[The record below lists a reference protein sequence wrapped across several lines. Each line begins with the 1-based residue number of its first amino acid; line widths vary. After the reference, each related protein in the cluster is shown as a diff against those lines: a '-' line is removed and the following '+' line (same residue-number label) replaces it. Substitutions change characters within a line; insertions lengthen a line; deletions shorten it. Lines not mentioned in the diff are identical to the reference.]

1 MEYQHSRKPWT
12 LCVIFGISPD
22 NKNFEFSPFK
32 IKLMK
37 RSSFLKFG
45 LFVGSLFSTSFNTYA
60 RRKIGTREGKGFKV
74 DAGKDRFDKSISP
87 FDGDTFYCKVSTRD
101 TDGDMF
107 IFESTRLKEGGP
119 ILHTHYD
126 TDEFWYVLQ
135 GEFLIKVGDKTYNAK
150 PGDLVFGPRMV
161 PHTFAKIGQGEAKII
176 IGHQPAG
183 KMEEY
188 FKKLNEGI
196 ATNMSE
202 EERNNMRKAHG
213 FEKVGPPLTYLKQ

>member
-1 MEYQHSRKPWT
+1 
-12 LCVIFGISPD
+12 
-22 NKNFEFSPFK
+22 
-32 IKLMK
+32 MK

-45 LFVGSLFSTSFNTYA
+45 LAIGSLFSFSLNSYA
-60 RRKIGTREGKGFKV
+60 RHKTRSRDNKGFKV
-74 DAGKDRFDKSISP
+74 DAGKDRLGKSISP
-87 FDGDTFYCKVSTRD
+87 FEGDTFYCKVSSKD

-107 IFESTRLKEGGP
+107 VFESTRLKEGGP

-126 TDEFWYVLQ
+126 TDEFWYILQ

-161 PHTFAKIGQGEAKII
+161 PHTFAKIGQGEAKVII
-176 IGHQPAG
+176 CHQPAG

-188 FKKLNEGI
+188 FKKLSEGV

-202 EERNNMRKAHG
+202 EERNNMRKEHG

>member
-1 MEYQHSRKPWT
+1 MNR
-12 LCVIFGISPD
+12 
-22 NKNFEFSPFK
+22 N
-32 IKLMK
+32 
-37 RSSFLKFG
+37 SFLKFG
-45 LFVGSLFSTSFNTYA
+45 LALGSLLAVPFTIFAKFKNGV
-60 RRKIGTREGKGFKV
+60 RDNKGFKV

-87 FDGDTFYCKVSTRD
+87 FEGDAFYTKVSTKD

-107 IFESTRLKEGGP
+107 VFESTRTNEGGP

-161 PHTFAKIGQGEAKII
+161 PHTFAKIGKGEAKVMIC
-176 IGHQPAG
+176 HQPAG
-183 KMEEY
+183 KMEEF
-188 FKKLNEGI
+188 FKKLSEGV
-196 ATNMSE
+196 AKNMSE
-202 EERNNMRKAHG
+202 EERNNMRKDHG

>member
-1 MEYQHSRKPWT
+1 M
-12 LCVIFGISPD
+12 
-22 NKNFEFSPFK
+22 N
-32 IKLMK
+32 

-45 LFVGSLFSTSFNTYA
+45 IAIGSFLTAPFYLSA
-60 RRKIGTREGKGFKV
+60 RSASRARDDKGFKV
-74 DAGKDRFDKSISP
+74 DAGKDRFDKTISP
-87 FDGDTFYCKVSTRD
+87 FEGDNFYTKISTKD
-101 TDGDMF
+101 TDGDMYM
-107 IFESTRLKEGGP
+107 FESTRIKEGGP

-150 PGDLVFGPRMV
+150 AGDLVFGPRMV

-176 IGHQPAG
+176 ICHQPAG

-188 FKKLNEGI
+188 FKKLSEGI
-196 ATNMSE
+196 AKNMTE
-202 EERNNMRKAHG
+202 EERNNMRKEHG